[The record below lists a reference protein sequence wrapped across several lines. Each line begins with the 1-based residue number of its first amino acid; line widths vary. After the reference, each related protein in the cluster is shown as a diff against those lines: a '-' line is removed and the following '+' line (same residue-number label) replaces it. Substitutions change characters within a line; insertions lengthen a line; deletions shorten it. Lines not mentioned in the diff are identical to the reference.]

1 MVQTV
6 FDHGQLVAF
15 HACQRVAEGINGGA
29 SHKRSLHL
37 PEARTALVGLG
48 RGLGWHGALSA
59 DVIVGQDGPV
69 IIDVNPRLVEP
80 GNALASGVDL
90 VGAMMEIA
98 VGRPVA
104 TAPPGR
110 PGVNTHQLLL
120 AVLGAAK
127 ATGRRGVLGELR
139 SALRHTGLYEDS
151 SEELSP
157 VARDPLAALPVSLAG
172 LATLVWPTTY
182 SWFTDGSV
190 ANYAL
195 TSGGWEAIM
204 DAAPVSPGPDW
215 PH

>member
-98 VGRPVA
+98 VGQPVA

-157 VARDPLAALPVSLAG
+157 VARDPLAALPVALAG
-172 LATLVWPTTY
+172 LATLVWPATY

-204 DAAPVSPGPDW
+204 DAAPVPPGPDW